1 MRIVLTCNFS
11 PWSPYSGGGQ
21 RSTHALA
28 TALSRDGH
36 DVSVVFT
43 RTPWERFAVPRVEYQ
58 LRWASFF
65 GLRSRRAA
73 PLRPLNALSVLA
85 AVKALHQERPL
96 DAVHGNGEE
105 VVLAASWG
113 RDAGVPVI
121 TTPRYP
127 NYPAPLL
134 RPEGAG
140 RSGRLRLAITDPKYL
155 LLGRAAR
162 ASAWCCPTSEYAAR
176 LVERALGV
184 DASKLNVIPNGVAD
198 AFFEPEWTQ
207 PDAAPLL
214 FFGRLA
220 HDKGVDTLLQAVAR
234 EPGERRLTIVGR
246 GDQAAALKRMAS
258 DLGLGERVVWRDWL
272 DEAELAR
279 ELSRCRL
286 AVLPSRHESFGNAMA
301 EAMAVGVP
309 LVSTRAGSIPEIV
322 DHEMTG
328 LLVPPD
334 DAGALHQAMARIEH
348 DRTLAARL
356 GAAGRKRMRGHF
368 SWQAVAR
375 RYAELYRERPS
386 N

>member
-1 MRIVLTCNFS
+1 MRIALTCNFS

-28 TALSRDGH
+28 SALVREGH

-43 RTPWERFAVPRVEYQ
+43 RTPWERFAVPSVSYQ

-73 PLRPLNALSVLA
+73 PLRPLNAISVLG
-85 AVKALHQERPL
+85 VLKQLHREQPL
-96 DAVHGNGEE
+96 DVVHGNGEE
-105 VVLAASWG
+105 VVLAAGWG
-113 RDAGVPVI
+113 REAGVTVV

-127 NYPAPLL
+127 NYPEALL
-134 RPEGAG
+134 RPQGTH
-140 RSGRLRLAITDPKYL
+140 RLGRLRVAITDTKYL

-162 ASAWCCPTSEYAAR
+162 ASSWCCPTSQHAAR

-184 DASKLNVIPNGVAD
+184 ASTQLCVIPNGVSQV
-198 AFFEPEWTQ
+198 FFEHAWS
-207 PDAAPLL
+207 APGVAPWL

-220 HDKGVDTLLQAVAR
+220 HDKGVDTLLQALAR
-234 EPGERRLTIVGR
+234 APRGRTLTVVGR
-246 GDQAAALKRMAS
+246 GDQGPALKRMAHDLNVS
-258 DLGLGERVVWRDWL
+258 DRVAWRDWL
-272 DEAELAR
+272 DESELAR
-279 ELSRCRL
+279 ELSRAAL

-301 EAMAVGVP
+301 EAMAVGTP

-322 DHEMTG
+322 EHEVTG

-334 DAGALHQAMARIEH
+334 DPEALHQALTRLEH
-348 DRTLAARL
+348 DAELAARL
-356 GAAGRKRMRGHF
+356 GATGRERMRENY

-375 RYAELYRERPS
+375 RYARLYGERPA
-386 N
+386 